1 MTGTNY
7 DKKYISGIL
16 ENIYSEMPDIKIVGN
31 SSRSGII
38 NGEIIENSVI
48 LSFSFFEE
56 SEISILEIDFSTE
69 SIDQITS
76 DLLNQFSTAKNIA
89 GVQLIATVASH
100 DISAELL
107 EKISKDI
114 DFPVFGGHAN
124 LDEFSPDENSVVF
137 SKKIFTNGMI
147 AVIYQGK
154 NLHIFADH
162 CLGWIPLGKEMTIT
176 EVDHKY
182 CVSQIDGLPAVS
194 IYEKY
199 LNVLPDQHFAENTC
213 VFPIL
218 LIRNGE
224 YIARVPYNYD
234 ETGKI
239 YFNSDIYLNEK
250 IRLSYGNNKYV
261 VKQSIKLLNK
271 MRSFGAQ
278 AIFLYSC
285 VNRFHFFLNT
295 DNNDT
300 SIFKNISVP
309 SVGFF
314 SAGEIIKNKGKG
326 GVLNTSLVAVGLREG
341 PVNKDN
347 RFYLERNNEEQT
359 PIPYI
364 DRLVSFLEATTEE
377 LNNSRKK
384 LKRLAIHDSLTK
396 LINRRIVE
404 DTIEYEMKQSTR
416 NNYLSLIMIDVDF
429 FKDINDTYG
438 HDVGDTVLIHIAKLI
453 QNSIRTQ
460 DSVGRWGG
468 EEFMV
473 VLPDTECKDALEV
486 AERIRSTID
495 HSEFET
501 LKNITVSLGVTEKI
515 ANEGLQ
521 EFYHR
526 VDQALYI
533 AKRNGRNRV
542 EYL

>member
-1 MTGTNY
+1 MGTNS

-16 ENIYSEMPDIKIVGN
+16 ENIYFEMPDIKIVGN
-31 SSRSGII
+31 SSRSEII

-56 SEISILEIDFSTE
+56 SETTILEIDFSTE
-69 SIDQITS
+69 NIDQITS
-76 DLLNQFSTAKNIA
+76 SLLTQLSTIKNIA

-100 DISAELL
+100 DISSVLL
-107 EKISKDI
+107 ERISKDI

-124 LDEFSPDENSVVF
+124 LDEFSPDEDSVVF
-137 SKKIFTNGMI
+137 SQKIFTNGMI

-154 NLHIFADH
+154 NLHIMADY

-182 CVSQIDGLPAVS
+182 CVSEIDGLPAVS

-199 LNVLPDQHFAENTC
+199 LSVLPDQHFAENTC
-213 VFPIL
+213 VFPML

-224 YIARVPYNYD
+224 YIARVPYDYD

-250 IRLSYGNNKYV
+250 IRLSYGSNKHI
-261 VKQSIKLLNK
+261 IKESTELLNK
-271 MRSFGAQ
+271 TRAFGAQ
-278 AIFLYSC
+278 AVFLYSC
-285 VNRFHFFLNT
+285 VNRFHFFQNR

-300 SIFKNISVP
+300 TIFKNIPVP
-309 SVGFF
+309 SIGFF
-314 SAGEIIKNKGKG
+314 SAGEIIKNNGKG
-326 GVLNTSLVAVGLREG
+326 GLLNTSLVAVGLREG

-347 RFYLERNNEEQT
+347 RFYLERNDEEKT

-364 DRLVSFLEATTEE
+364 DRLISFLEATTEE
-377 LNNSRKK
+377 LNNSRRK
-384 LKRLAIHDSLTK
+384 LKQLAIHDNLTK
-396 LINRRIVE
+396 LINRRVVE
-404 DTIEYEMKQSTR
+404 DTIEYEMKQSSR
-416 NNYLSLIMIDVDF
+416 NKYLSLIMIDVDF

-438 HDVGDTVLIHIAKLI
+438 HDVGDTVLIRIAKLI
-453 QNSIRTQ
+453 QNNVRTQ

-473 VLPDTECKDALEV
+473 ILPDTECNDALEV
-486 AERIRSTID
+486 AERIRSSID
-495 HSEFET
+495 HFEFET
-501 LKNITVSLGVTEKI
+501 FKNITVSLGVTEIK

-542 EYL
+542 ENL